1 MNNHARTGRLG
12 IALIAAMAI
21 GLTARAHLGADLSA
35 AAQRAEA
42 EAQGAKAAQP
52 TFTTSVNVVDV
63 DVTVKDVQGNFV
75 TGLTAEDF
83 EVFEDGT
90 SQAIQ
95 TFSYIELPSERTDTF
110 RFAGRPVAADVRT
123 NRDVESG
130 RVYII
135 VLDDLNVA
143 PMRTAIVRRRA
154 RDFIEQHFGP
164 RDLAAV
170 VVTSGRTDAGQEFTS
185 DPALLLRAIDHF
197 FGQRLQPAE
206 MQRLDD
212 YYQNQLLAGLNVT
225 VENPSDPQQS
235 TTVVNPITRNQSFDP
250 SNLER
255 GQRAVGVLNTIA
267 SLSEFLEGVRGRRKA
282 LLWFSEGI
290 DYPMAEAFSSQSG
303 SEILRATRDAVAAA
317 GRANVNV
324 YALDPRGLIGLT
336 TDLIDSMTSGAPDA
350 MGTDPSRPV
359 GTPFSGTQALLS
371 EMRLTQDSL
380 RTLADSTGG
389 FAAVDTNSFAEAFDR
404 ITDANGRYYLLGYA
418 PPMHPRDGRFHRIEV
433 RTKRPGLQVV
443 ARRGYPSPSG
453 KTATE
458 RKQEAIE
465 RWARDRRSG
474 GANDTSPELRAAL
487 NSAVQQPGLTLAV
500 QAAPFKGTVKD
511 ASVALTVELDGSA
524 LEFAQ
529 QPTGLFADTLEVSFF
544 ALNEDARAQRG
555 TRAALNLAIRPE
567 TYQRV
572 KVHGLRLNS
581 RTTMAAGR
589 YQLRVGARN
598 PVSGKTGTV
607 FYDVLVPDFSKEP
620 LMMSGLLL
628 SARSGDGT
636 TDVLT
641 PQRDPAAEKLLGAPA
656 TSRRT
661 FSQAEEVAWMAEIYD
676 NSPPKQP
683 KQIDVS
689 ARLIDEAGRDAFA
702 SRDVLANGAAG
713 APKWQTFAY
722 TGRIP
727 LKDIPP
733 GRYLLRI
740 DARDRGV
747 AAEQTAAAQTV
758 ITVR

>member
-1 MNNHARTGRLG
+1 MRQPRPTIRVYGWTLA
-12 IALIAAMAI
+12 ALLCLVAPAS
-21 GLTARAHLGADLSA
+21 T
-35 AAQRAEA
+35 Q
-42 EAQGAKAAQP
+42 QP
-52 TFTTSVNVVDV
+52 TFKVNVNVVDV
-63 DVTVKDVQGNFV
+63 DVTVKDAQGNFV
-75 TGLTAEDF
+75 TGLTADDF
-83 EVFEDGT
+83 EVFEDGRPQT
-90 SQAIQ
+90 IQ
-95 TFSYIELPSERTDTF
+95 TFSYIELPAQPRTS
-110 RFAGRPVAADVRT
+110 FAFGGRAVPNDVRS

-143 PMRTAIVRRRA
+143 PLRTAIVRRHA
-154 RDFIEQHFGP
+154 RNFIEQHFGP

-170 VVTSGRTDAGQEFTS
+170 VVTSGRKDAAQEFTN
-185 DPALLLRAIDHF
+185 DPALLLRAVDNF

-206 MQRLDD
+206 MERLDN
-212 YYQNQLLAGLNVT
+212 YYQNQLLAGLNDT
-225 VENPSDPQQS
+225 IENPSDPQQS

-255 GQRAVGVLNTIA
+255 GQRAVGVLDTIA

-290 DYPMAEAFSSQSG
+290 DYPMSDVFGSQSG
-303 SEILRATRDAVAAA
+303 NEILQATRGAVTAAA
-317 GRANVNV
+317 RANVNV
-324 YALDPRGLIGLT
+324 YALDPRGLIGMT
-336 TDLIDSMTSGAPDA
+336 TDLIDSMKSGAPDA
-350 MGTDPSRPV
+350 MGTDPSKMV
-359 GTPFSGTQALLS
+359 GTPHSGTQALIS

-380 RTLADSTGG
+380 RTLSEGTGG
-389 FAAVDTNSFAEAFDR
+389 FAAVDTNSFAEAFNR
-404 ITDANGRYYLLGYA
+404 ITDANSRYYLLGYA
-418 PPMHPRDGRFHRIEV
+418 PPTHPRDGRFHRIEV

-458 RKQEAIE
+458 RKQDALE
-465 RWARDRRSG
+465 RWARARRSG
-474 GANDTSPELRAAL
+474 GANDTSLELRNAL
-487 NSAVQQPGLTLAV
+487 NSAVQQPGLTLSV
-500 QAAPFKGTVKD
+500 QAAPFKDSGKE
-511 ASVALTVELDGSA
+511 ASVALTVELDGA
-524 LEFAQ
+524 PLEFAPQ
-529 QPTGLFADTLEVSFF
+529 ANGLFADTLEVSFF

-555 TRAALNLAIRPE
+555 TRAALNLAVRPE

-572 KVHGLRLNS
+572 KAQGVRLNS
-581 RTTMAAGR
+581 RTAMAPGR

-607 FYDVLVPDFSKEP
+607 FYDLVVPDFSKEP

-628 SARSGDGT
+628 SARSADAT
-636 TDVLT
+636 IDVLT

-661 FSQAEEVAWMAEIYD
+661 FSQAEEVAWMTEIYD

-702 SRDVLANGAAG
+702 SRNVLANGDAG
-713 APKWQTFAY
+713 APKWQTFGY

-727 LKDIPP
+727 LNDVSP
-733 GRYLLRI
+733 GRYLLRVE
-740 DARDRGV
+740 AHDRSTPSRQPV
-747 AAEQTAAAQTV
+747 AAQTV

>member
-1 MNNHARTGRLG
+1 MMKTRQHMKGSRPTIRAYGWTLA
-12 IALIAAMAI
+12 ALLCLVAPAA
-21 GLTARAHLGADLSA
+21 T
-35 AAQRAEA
+35 Q
-42 EAQGAKAAQP
+42 QP
-52 TFTTSVNVVDV
+52 TFKVSVNVVDV
-63 DVTVKDVQGNFV
+63 DVTVKDEQGNFV
-75 TGLTAEDF
+75 TGLTADDF
-83 EVFEDGT
+83 EVFEDGKPQT
-90 SQAIQ
+90 IQ
-95 TFSYIELPSERTDTF
+95 TFSYIELPAQPRTS
-110 RFAGRPVAADVRT
+110 FAFGGRAVPNDVRS

-143 PMRTAIVRRRA
+143 PLRTAIVRRHA
-154 RDFIEQHFGP
+154 RTFIEQHFGP

-170 VVTSGRTDAGQEFTS
+170 VVTSGRKDAAQEFTN
-185 DPALLLRAIDHF
+185 DPALLLRAVDNF

-206 MQRLDD
+206 MERLDN
-212 YYQNQLLAGLNVT
+212 YYQNQLLAGLNDT
-225 VENPSDPQQS
+225 IENPSDPQQS

-255 GQRAVGVLNTIA
+255 GHRAVGVLQTIA

-290 DYPMAEAFSSQSG
+290 DYPMSDVFGSQSG
-303 SEILRATRDAVAAA
+303 NEILQATRDAVTAA

-324 YALDPRGLIGLT
+324 YALDPRGLIGMT
-336 TDLIDSMTSGAPDA
+336 TDLIDSMKSGAPDA
-350 MGTDPSRPV
+350 MGTDPSRMV
-359 GTPFSGTQALLS
+359 GTPYSGTQALIS
-371 EMRLTQDSL
+371 DMRLTQDSL
-380 RTLADSTGG
+380 RTLSEGTGG

-404 ITDANGRYYLLGYA
+404 ITDANSRYYLLGYA
-418 PPMHPRDGRFHRIEV
+418 PPAHPRDGRFHRIEV
-433 RTKRPGLQVV
+433 RAKRPGLQVV

-458 RKQEAIE
+458 RKQDALE
-465 RWARDRRSG
+465 RWARSRRSG
-474 GANDTSPELRAAL
+474 GANDTSLELRDAL
-487 NSAVQQPGLTLAV
+487 NSAVQQPGLTLSV
-500 QAAPFKGTVKD
+500 QAAPFKGSAKE
-511 ASVALTVELDGSA
+511 ASVALTIELDGA
-524 LEFAQ
+524 PLEFAPQ
-529 QPTGLFADTLEVSFF
+529 ANGLFADTLEVSFF

-555 TRAALNLAIRPE
+555 TRAALNLAVRPE

-572 KVHGLRLNS
+572 KAQGVRLNS
-581 RTTMAAGR
+581 RTAMAPGR

-607 FYDVLVPDFSKEP
+607 FYDVVVPDFSKEP

-628 SARSGDGT
+628 SARSADGAVE
-636 TDVLT
+636 VLT

-656 TSRRT
+656 TSRRS
-661 FSQAEEVAWMAEIYD
+661 FNQAEELAWMTELYD

-702 SRDVLANGAAG
+702 SRDVLANGEAG
-713 APKWQTFAY
+713 APKWQTFGY

-727 LKDIPP
+727 LNDVAP
-733 GRYLLRI
+733 GRYLLRVE
-740 DARDRGV
+740 AHDRSTPTRPAV
-747 AAEQTAAAQTV
+747 AAQTV